1 MKSSQA
7 IANWLFDRVGLD
19 VALTG
24 DLLEERGCM
33 RSALWYWR
41 QILIGVCVGIRDA
54 LRTHKVDALRVVAVG
69 FAMQYL
75 GIFLWAR
82 ASFNVPDFSLE
93 QWMIQSWGV
102 LLVGVMIGWLIADRE
117 HPLPTVI
124 LFMSCMSIWFLG
136 SDLFWVKMVVASV
149 DRPTFRPEIVL
160 FFMTFF
166 SENAGLLIGGMLVR
180 PRKPA

>member
-1 MKSSQA
+1 MNSSQA
-7 IANWLFDRVGLD
+7 IAKWLFERVGLD

-24 DLLEERGCM
+24 DLLEERGRR
-33 RSALWYWR
+33 RSAIWYWR
-41 QILIGVCVGIRDA
+41 QVLIAVCVGIWDA
-54 LRTHKVDALRVVAVG
+54 LRTHKLDALRVVAVG

-75 GIFLWAR
+75 GIFLWDR
-82 ASFNVPDFSLE
+82 FSLNVPDLSLE
-93 QWMIQSWGV
+93 QWMIQSCGV
-102 LLVGVMIGWLIADRE
+102 LLVGVLIGWLIADRD

-136 SDLFWVKMVVASV
+136 RDLVWVKLLVTSV
-149 DRPTFRPEIVL
+149 DRPMFRPYIFIL
-160 FFMTFF
+160 FVTFF